1 MNSDVKTYAG
11 SINCFAEG
19 RVLGNNLKPFFCF
32 VFFFLFQSSFKII
45 VFLYCR
51 QKNEI
56 QQLPRLL
63 RRKGDVNQASRLM
76 YGSLSLK

>member
-1 MNSDVKTYAG
+1 MRDLE
-11 SINCFAEG
+11 IFFAEG
-19 RVLGNNLKPFFCF
+19 SVLGNNLSL
-32 VFFFLFQSSFKII
+32 LFQSSFKII

-51 QKNEI
+51 QNNEI
-56 QQLPRLL
+56 QQLSRLL

>member
-1 MNSDVKTYAG
+1 MRDLNFF
-11 SINCFAEG
+11 FAEG
-19 RVLGNNLKPFFCF
+19 SVLGNNLSL
-32 VFFFLFQSSFKII
+32 LFQSSFKII

-56 QQLPRLL
+56 QQLSRLL
-63 RRKGDVNQASRLM
+63 RRKDDVNQASRLM

>member
-1 MNSDVKTYAG
+1 MRDLE
-11 SINCFAEG
+11 IFFFAEG
-19 RVLGNNLKPFFCF
+19 TVLGNNLSL
-32 VFFFLFQSSFKII
+32 LFQSSFKII

-56 QQLPRLL
+56 QQLSRLL

>member
-1 MNSDVKTYAG
+1 MRDLE
-11 SINCFAEG
+11 IFFAEG
-19 RVLGNNLKPFFCF
+19 SVLGNNLSL
-32 VFFFLFQSSFKII
+32 LFQSSFKII
-45 VFLYCR
+45 VFLYCH

-56 QQLPRLL
+56 QQLSRLL

>member
-1 MNSDVKTYAG
+1 MRDLE
-11 SINCFAEG
+11 IFFAEG
-19 RVLGNNLKPFFCF
+19 SVLGNNLSL
-32 VFFFLFQSSFKII
+32 LFQSSFKII

-56 QQLPRLL
+56 QQLSRLL
-63 RRKGDVNQASRLM
+63 RGKGDVNQASRLM

>member
-1 MNSDVKTYAG
+1 MQDLEFFFF
-11 SINCFAEG
+11 FAEG
-19 RVLGNNLKPFFCF
+19 RVLGNKLSL
-32 VFFFLFQSSFKII
+32 LFQSSFKIL

-56 QQLPRLL
+56 QQLSRLL

-76 YGSLSLK
+76 YGSLSFK

>member
-1 MNSDVKTYAG
+1 MRDQEFFF
-11 SINCFAEG
+11 FAEG
-19 RVLGNNLKPFFCF
+19 SVISKNLKI
-32 VFFFLFQSSFKII
+32 LFQSSFKII
-45 VFLYCR
+45 VFLFCR

>member
-1 MNSDVKTYAG
+1 MRDLE
-11 SINCFAEG
+11 IFFAEG
-19 RVLGNNLKPFFCF
+19 IVLGNNLSL
-32 VFFFLFQSSFKII
+32 LFQSSFKII

-56 QQLPRLL
+56 QQLSRLL

>member
-1 MNSDVKTYAG
+1 MRDLE
-11 SINCFAEG
+11 IFFAEG
-19 RVLGNNLKPFFCF
+19 SVLGNNLSL
-32 VFFFLFQSSFKII
+32 LFQSSFKII

-56 QQLPRLL
+56 QQLSRLL